1 MTFLSAIANVLVV
14 AESVLTFTNECRNYT
29 CVGDQQKECCS
40 SIVLNSVLSHRQT
53 FYDME
58 ITSILGTGS
67 EKIYI
72 NF

>member
-29 CVGDQQKECCS
+29 CVGDQQKESC
-40 SIVLNSVLSHRQT
+40 SIVLNNVQSHCQT